1 MEDPEQRKERKL
13 AWYRANSET
22 INAKRRARGRTDEE
36 RAYAREYYARNRDD
50 LRAAAVARKKLIP
63 IEQVR
68 EKGRAWAA
76 ADRLKNRAKW
86 LLTGARYRSRERGMA
101 CTITVADIV
110 IPAVCPILGIPLVM
124 RSGGKPRADAPTLD
138 RIDNSQGYIPGNVRV
153 ISARANRLKSDMTY
167 DEARLLVE
175 RRHAR

>member
-1 MEDPEQRKERKL
+1 
-13 AWYRANSET
+13 
-22 INAKRRARGRTDEE
+22 
-36 RAYAREYYARNRDD
+36 
-50 LRAAAVARKKLIP
+50 
-63 IEQVR
+63 
-68 EKGRAWAA
+68 
-76 ADRLKNRAKW
+76 
-86 LLTGARYRSRERGMA
+86 MA

-175 RRHAR
+175 RWHAR